1 MTQHTWF
8 IVAIVIYMM
17 TMLAIGYWS
26 YRQTD
31 EYDDYMLAGRDLNPF
46 VAALSAG
53 ASDMSGWLLM
63 GLPGALFVT
72 GFSELWIAIG
82 LLIGCWAN
90 WKWVAPRLRS
100 YTEIAKNSLTLPSF
114 MENRLHDRSRALRV
128 ISSLV
133 ILVFFTFYVS
143 AGMVSGGKYF
153 ESTFNG
159 SYIDGML
166 IVAAVTVAYTFIG
179 GFLAVSYTDAVQG
192 MIMFCSLIVVPLMA
206 WFALDDPSSI
216 WTWAASNPYGPH
228 PEGNPSYFSLVS
240 GVSILVIISNMA
252 WGLGY
257 FGQPHII
264 VRFMALRSPQE
275 SRRGRIIGVAWMFFC
290 IAGAAAVA
298 LVATAFFGQNAEYT
312 VTDQNKFETIFLD
325 MGRILF
331 HPLIAGLVLTAVLAA
346 IMSTISSQLLVVSS
360 ALVED
365 LYTIVIKKKPSNQ
378 LLINLSRTAVVM
390 VAIVAAML
398 ALNPN
403 DSILGLVAFA
413 WAGFGSAFGPLVIAA
428 LYWRRL
434 NTNGAIAGM
443 ITGALVSFFW
453 GQSALSDVMYEIVPG
468 FFFATL
474 VMVGVSL
481 ATKPPSEEITKEFDE
496 AAALAR

>member
-1 MTQHTWF
+1 MSQHTWF
-8 IVAIVIYMM
+8 IVAIVIYML

-31 EYDDYMLAGRDLNPF
+31 EYDDYMLAGRGLNPF

-72 GFSELWIAIG
+72 GFSELWIAVG

-100 YTEIAKNSLTLPSF
+100 YTEIASNSLTVPSF
-114 MENRLHDRSRALRV
+114 MENRLHDKSRLLRV
-128 ISSLV
+128 VSSLV

-143 AGMVSGGKYF
+143 SGMVSGGKYF

-159 SYIDGML
+159 NYLDGML

-192 MIMFCSLIVVPLMA
+192 MIMFLSLIIVPLMA
-206 WFALDDPSSI
+206 LFALDDASSI

-228 PEGNPSYFSLVS
+228 PEGNPTYFSMIE
-240 GVSILVIISNMA
+240 GVSLVLIISNMA

-275 SRRGRIIGVAWMFFC
+275 ARHGRRIGVAWMFFC

-298 LVATAFFGQNAEYT
+298 LIGTAFFGQNADYS
-312 VTDQNKFETIFLD
+312 VTDQKSFETVFLD

-331 HPLIAGLVLTAVLAA
+331 HPLFAGLVLTAVLAA

-365 LYTIVIKKKPSNQ
+365 LYTIVIKKKPSSQ

-390 VAIVAAML
+390 VAIIAAML
-398 ALNPN
+398 AINPN

-434 NTNGAIAGM
+434 NAPGAIAGM
-443 ITGALVSFFW
+443 VTGAVVSFVW
-453 GQSALSDVMYEIVPG
+453 GQSALGDILYEIVPG
-468 FFFATL
+468 FISATI
-474 VMVGVSL
+474 VMVTVSL
-481 ATKPPSEEITKEFDE
+481 LTKPPSEEVIDEFEE